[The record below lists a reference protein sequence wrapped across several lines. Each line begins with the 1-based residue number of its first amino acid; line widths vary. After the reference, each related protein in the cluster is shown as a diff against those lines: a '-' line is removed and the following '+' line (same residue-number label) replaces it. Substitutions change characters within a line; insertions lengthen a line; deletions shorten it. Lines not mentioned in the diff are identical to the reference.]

1 MLKKRPWPESFAV
14 ETSRTEIAVAV
25 RHNARARS
33 YRLTIA
39 APGKPVLTVPPN
51 GRISEA
57 EGFLRRH
64 AEWLAVRLERQPG
77 PVALAHGARIPL
89 RGAEH
94 LIEATGKLRGQVS
107 IEAEEG
113 ALPRLLVPG
122 EAAHIAR
129 RLTDWL
135 KKQALADLEPSVA
148 LHAANLGVRP
158 TGISMRSQST
168 RWGSCSSAGKLNF
181 NWRLVLAP
189 DFVLDYVAAH
199 EVAHM
204 VEMNHSP
211 AFWRTVE
218 KTLPDMERGRAWL
231 KAHGREL
238 MAIEG

>member
-1 MLKKRPWPESFAV
+1 MLKKRPWPDSFAI
-14 ETSRTEIAVAV
+14 ETSQGEIAVAL

-64 AEWLAVRLERQPG
+64 GEWLAVRLARQPG
-77 PVALAHGARIPL
+77 PIVLAHGARIPL

-94 LIEATGKLRGQVS
+94 LIEATGRLRGQVMVM
-107 IEAEEG
+107 AEEG

-122 EAAHIAR
+122 EDAHIAR
-129 RLTDWL
+129 RLIDWL
-135 KKQALADLEPSVA
+135 KKQALADLERAVA
-148 LHAANLGVRP
+148 VHADNLGVKP
-158 TGISMRSQST
+158 TGLSMRSQST
-168 RWGSCSSAGKLNF
+168 RWGSCSSAGRLNF
-181 NWRLVLAP
+181 NWRLILAP
-189 DFVLDYVAAH
+189 GFVLDYVAAH